1 MLRVQIKRKESPITD
16 FEREYAFAGDMDAQ
30 FELIKDAFHSGDEQ
44 KFEHALRTVCDARD
58 SLRRGIL
65 DMLRD
70 PD

>member
-1 MLRVQIKRKESPITD
+1 
-16 FEREYAFAGDMDAQ
+16 MDAQ

-65 DMLRD
+65 DMVRD
-70 PD
+70 AD